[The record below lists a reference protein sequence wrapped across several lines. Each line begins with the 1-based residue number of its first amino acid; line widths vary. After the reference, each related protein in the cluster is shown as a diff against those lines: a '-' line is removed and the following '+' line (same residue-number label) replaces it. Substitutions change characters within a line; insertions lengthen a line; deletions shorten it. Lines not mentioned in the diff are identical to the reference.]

1 MREGQGINSIDFILA
16 GQVEVPRA
24 LESIPDV
31 FQDRDDVSL
40 QSHPPLASG
49 GSCSASA
56 IESLWGHFFVPKRYL
71 PQANPSEDSQGE
83 KRPAGYRRHPPSF
96 P

>member
-1 MREGQGINSIDFILA
+1 MLRQVIFSLWDTEMREGQGINSIDFILA

-56 IESLWGHFFVPKRYL
+56 IESL
-71 PQANPSEDSQGE
+71 
-83 KRPAGYRRHPPSF
+83 
-96 P
+96 